1 MKLITIIIV
10 LLVFIFI
17 YVKMILRKNTIE
29 SFSDDKIASLSTI
42 INNNIKKE
50 AVTIN
55 YQKII
60 FRLITQNIDNF
71 EISKKQYH
79 KLLSDLEIFFKNSSS
94 QLHKKMK
101 EKVFVLSIS
110 INKIVSLSNLTIL
123 EIYVFIYLF
132 INQDLL
138 SKKQLYINYENQFGP
153 FLYFLSKKDFINSQD
168 TIYQKIPYSYQKILN
183 LKDIM
188 YLYESLRVDRVIP
201 FSSLLELKKYSQKY
215 IKKKKIYI
223 KNRESYST
231 LSPDD
236 DNYIF
241 YTKNLEK
248 ISKLPKDLEYLGVS
262 QDNNNID
269 ISENSV
275 KDFRPNIN
283 NKQELLNY
291 EDPEIVPLDYDYQPK
306 YKNRHDSKPVLN
318 KKNLDPLK
326 SNRDFIKDNL
336 RFLNTNINQINKPLK
351 WGCQRQWEETEG
363 PNFLDPNYIYPAKN

>member
-1 MKLITIIIV
+1 MKLITIIIL

-42 INNNIKKE
+42 INNNIKKKT
-50 AVTIN
+50 VTIN

-215 IKKKKIYI
+215 IKKKKKYI
-223 KNRESYST
+223 LRIE
-231 LSPDD
+231 
-236 DNYIF
+236 
-241 YTKNLEK
+241 NLIPPYLLMMITTSFILK
-248 ISKLPKDLEYLGVS
+248 I
-262 QDNNNID
+262 
-269 ISENSV
+269 
-275 KDFRPNIN
+275 
-283 NKQELLNY
+283 
-291 EDPEIVPLDYDYQPK
+291 
-306 YKNRHDSKPVLN
+306 
-318 KKNLDPLK
+318 
-326 SNRDFIKDNL
+326 
-336 RFLNTNINQINKPLK
+336 
-351 WGCQRQWEETEG
+351 
-363 PNFLDPNYIYPAKN
+363 